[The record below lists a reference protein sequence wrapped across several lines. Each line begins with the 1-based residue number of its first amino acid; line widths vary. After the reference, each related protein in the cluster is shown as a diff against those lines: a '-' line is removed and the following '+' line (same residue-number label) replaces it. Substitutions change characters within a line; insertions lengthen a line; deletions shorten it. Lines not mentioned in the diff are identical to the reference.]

1 MFLGQDISK
10 FHACAQIYMFMLR
23 STLCLDLCPF
33 GPCAMPMFRSM
44 CLCAL
49 CHFCMLRSTCPC
61 FLCHVYA
68 QIFVPMFR
76 SMSLWAP
83 CHAYVQIHVFMC
95 SVPCLCA
102 QIYML
107 VASAMCFYSP
117 LSLDISLSCVL
128 ALVGGVQI
136 QIPRSRPT
144 STHLGLYQRVWII
157 SLHACVCL
165 LASALYVY
173 ACLSR
178 SWLCHA
184 LCPPWTCSCMVTS
197 IPLVAYWD
205 LTTCETHSRDVG
217 FLDAH
222 PFSGPCDVACHA
234 YFVPPIQ
241 LSSLLCIIFACLPT
255 CSCLSLCLLVS
266 SSLIP
271 TISYGFTLIFET
283 RDPKSLFGIFLDS
296 TCFIHTLI

>member
-1 MFLGQDISK
+1 MLVLRSTCSCLDLPYV
-10 FHACAQIYMFMLR
+10 QIYVPLGLVPCLCLDPCVYVLYAIFVCLDLHAHAFFAMFMLR
-23 STLCLDLCPF
+23 SSYLCLDLCLF
-33 GPCAMPMFRSM
+33 GPRVMLMFRSM

-49 CHFCMLRSTCPC
+49 CHVCVLRSICW
-61 FLCHVYA
+61 LLV
-68 QIFVPMFR
+68 
-76 SMSLWAP
+76 S
-83 CHAYVQIHVFMC
+83 
-95 SVPCLCA
+95 CA
-102 QIYML
+102 SIAL
-107 VASAMCFYSP
+107 

-165 LASALYVY
+165 LASALYLY

-205 LTTCETHSRDVG
+205 LTTCETHSCDVG

-222 PFSGPCDVACHA
+222 PFSGPCNVACHA